1 MSSTQNKGE
10 QRFRQALE
18 KLRPTPK
25 PPPTPIPTT
34 TEEGK
39 LLAEKI
45 AALEKRFDDL
55 QKKVDWTFYLVAAA
69 SFGMFLER
77 IFSP

>member
-10 QRFRQALE
+10 ARFRKALAN
-18 KLRPTPK
+18 LRPTPK
-25 PPPTPIPTT
+25 PPPTPIPTH

-39 LLAEKI
+39 MLAEKI

-69 SFGMFLER
+69 SFATVLER
-77 IFSP
+77 IFTN